1 MNHSY
6 TQQYGWIWRALYWAR
21 HKMQVLVREKNIK
34 KEIRS
39 EFVCLGWMGEF
50 DCKEATK
57 LKLVTIQ
64 QGFKELQYYWFLHVN
79 VEKNSARVKVI
90 AKKWFTRIR
99 HLWSLQLGGEK
110 CLTLKLSVQ
119 FSSVAQSCTTLC
131 DSMDC
136 SSPGF
141 PVHHKLPELA
151 QTHVHW
157 VVPSNHLILYHP
169 LRLPSIFP
177 SIKSFSNESVLHIR
191 LPKYWSFSFSITPSN
206 EYSGL
211 ISFRIDRLHLLAVQ
225 GTLKSLFQ
233 NHSSEAPILRCSFSL
248 YSNCHIHTWLLE
260 KP

>member
-6 TQQYGWIWRALYWAR
+6 TQQYGWIWRALHWAR
-21 HKMQVLVREKNIK
+21 HQKQVLVSEKNIK

-64 QGFKELQYYWFLHVN
+64 QGPKELQYYWSLHLN
-79 VEKNSARVKVI
+79 VERKSARIKVI
-90 AKKWFTRIR
+90 GKKWFTRIR
-99 HLWSLQLGGEK
+99 HLWSLQLGGWE
-110 CLTLKLSVQ
+110 TPYPETQ

-131 DSMDC
+131 NSMDC

-141 PVHHKLPELA
+141 PVHHKLLELA

-157 VVPSNHLILYHP
+157 VVPSNHLILCHP
-169 LRLPSIFP
+169 LLLPSIFP
-177 SIKSFSNESVLHIR
+177 SIKIFSNESVLHIR
-191 LPKYWSFSFSITPSN
+191 WPKYWSFSFSITPSN

-225 GTLKSLFQ
+225 GTLKSLLQ
-233 NHSSEAPILRCSFSL
+233 NHSSEAPILWRSYL
-248 YSNCHIHTWLLE
+248 YSNCHFHTWLLE